1 MTKRLGDYRIV
12 TCGKY
17 EKVSGAKSL
26 SIVALN
32 LSIYLNPKGHH
43 YRHNVVICKA
53 QHIMLMEYTRRLLK
67 KENEMFVYDLKGS
80 SHGRWSKGKLTSKTM
95 RKDLDW
101 IKDKKQNKTVHGIS
115 EINQGTVK

>member
-1 MTKRLGDYRIV
+1 MRESIFLLSRSGLTRDKSVTKRLGDCRIV

-43 YRHNVVICKA
+43 YRHNGVICKA
-53 QHIMLMEYTRRLLK
+53 QHIMLMDPICTPLRCKPFFGLVGLAYYSLAFIHKGR
-67 KENEMFVYDLKGS
+67 NWDLETLS
-80 SHGRWSKGKLTSKTM
+80 
-95 RKDLDW
+95 
-101 IKDKKQNKTVHGIS
+101 
-115 EINQGTVK
+115 